1 MKREGKTVKESV
13 RSRTSIPKEKKKD
26 IEIVKIHCIKL

>member
-13 RSRTSIPKEKKKD
+13 RSKTSIPKEKKRGHRNCKNT
-26 IEIVKIHCIKL
+26 LY